1 MKPASHPRAVELLA
15 ERAVRPLDDK
25 EHWELHE
32 LDAENDESFD
42 LAAASVAVA
51 LTPIE
56 PLPAHLADKI
66 LASAPGFD
74 TMRTIPGQQMPGG
87 ILPGQLQT
95 MPGVVAP
102 VIGTRTPSQP
112 LIAPPVSQ
120 PQVVPAEQRRAQPT
134 DIEQMREKKRSR
146 ASVIIP
152 WLAAAA
158 CLALAIGAVLWATT
172 KEPETK
178 IVIKEPDPPPV
189 KKEPTIAE
197 QRDQLLASAS
207 DVTTIEWTATADP
220 TATGAKGDVVWSQK
234 EQKGFMRFTGLA
246 VNDIKTFQYQ
256 LWIFDKNRDDKYPVD
271 GGVFDVTSTGE
282 VIVPIT
288 AKIPVSEATLFAVT
302 VEKPGGVVVST
313 RERIVVTAARK
324 V

>member
-1 MKPASHPRAVELLA
+1 MKPASHPRALELLA

-51 LTPIE
+51 LTPVE

-87 ILPGQLQT
+87 ILPGQLRT

-102 VIGTRTPSQP
+102 EIGARGRIDTPPYVQSSQP
-112 LIAPPVSQ
+112 VAHP
-120 PQVVPAEQRRAQPT
+120 EQRPAPT
-134 DIEQMREKKRSR
+134 DIERMRDKKRSR
-146 ASVIIP
+146 VSVVIP

-158 CLALAIGAVLWATT
+158 CLALAIGAILWATT

-178 IVIKEPDPPPV
+178 IVIQETPPPPV
-189 KKEPTIAE
+189 AKEPTLAE
-197 QRDQLLASAS
+197 QRDQLLASAT
-207 DVTTIEWTATADP
+207 DVTKIEWTATADP
-220 TATGAKGDVVWSQK
+220 TATGATGDVVWSQK
-234 EQKGFMRFTGLA
+234 EQKGYMRFTGLA